1 MYQILSKKTHQLKRK
16 EIKKICILKDSKW
29 KYGLESQMKW
39 FRDNIKK
46 NDIHNMFFIKNILF
60 GYTLLRERK
69 CIIGCGE
76 QKYLLFDTLI
86 ILKSFRNKKL
96 SYLIMNFDNKIIK
109 QNKKMSF
116 LTCSSNLI
124 KFYKKFGWKKISKK
138 QIKVIGRSFSTNG
151 MIFNQKN
158 SKSNFSFFTKK

>member
-1 MYQILSKKTHQLKRK
+1 MYQFLSKKTHQLKRK
-16 EIKKICILKDSKW
+16 EIKKICLLKDSQW

-69 CIIGCGE
+69 CLIGCGE

-86 ILKSFRNKKL
+86 ILKSFRTKSL
-96 SYLIMNFDNKIIK
+96 SYLIMNFDIKIIIACENRAHAIANCFRIK
-109 QNKKMSF
+109 CRHHMKGQYLLYF
-116 LTCSSNLI
+116 L
-124 KFYKKFGWKKISKK
+124 
-138 QIKVIGRSFSTNG
+138 
-151 MIFNQKN
+151 M
-158 SKSNFSFFTKK
+158 

>member
-1 MYQILSKKTHQLKRK
+1 MYQFLSKKTHQLKKK
-16 EIKKICILKDSKW
+16 EIKKICLLKDSQW

-69 CIIGCGE
+69 CMIGGRE
-76 QKYLLFDTLI
+76 RKYLLFDTLI
-86 ILKSFRNKKL
+86 ILKSFRNKRL

-116 LTCSSNLI
+116 LMCRPNLI
-124 KFYKKFGWKKISKK
+124 KFYKKFGWMKIRKK
-138 QIKVIGRSFSTNG
+138 QIKVIDCPYSTNG

-158 SKSNFSFFTKK
+158 SKSNFRFFTKK